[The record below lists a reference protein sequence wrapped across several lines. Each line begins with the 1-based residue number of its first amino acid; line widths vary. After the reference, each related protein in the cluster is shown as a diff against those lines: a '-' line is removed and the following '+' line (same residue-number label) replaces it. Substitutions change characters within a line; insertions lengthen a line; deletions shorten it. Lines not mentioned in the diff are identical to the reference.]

1 MHLMLHLQQHVIY
14 QKVNTVTILERS
26 LYMTHFLMCIC
37 CSFVLIVYC
46 AFMSLNAVNLVCAF
60 KNVKAQQGLEISF
73 RNKS

>member
-1 MHLMLHLQQHVIY
+1 
-14 QKVNTVTILERS
+14 
-26 LYMTHFLMCIC
+26 MCIC

-73 RNKS
+73 RNKSLVQHVSFMLFFGTSSNCIVPNK

>member
-1 MHLMLHLQQHVIY
+1 
-14 QKVNTVTILERS
+14 
-26 LYMTHFLMCIC
+26 MCIC